1 MSEQFPS
8 GESVL
13 TREELVADII
23 FISTNILDRDP
34 ATTAGWRLKVDP
46 PGTYRGTSIS
56 TPLADCELMHISG
69 PSSDNPPQ
77 AISLFLTPRGHIVG
91 SPQTVFWTDGGV
103 SQVTWRTAGD
113 NRQDLPEASHE
124 ELQTLHS
131 QVRAVENFRTQQ
143 LFS

>member
-1 MSEQFPS
+1 MSEQYPS
-8 GESVL
+8 GESML
-13 TREELVADII
+13 SREELVDNII

-46 PGTYRGTSIS
+46 PGSYRGTSIP
-56 TPLADCELMHISG
+56 TPFAECELIHISG
-69 PSSDNPPQ
+69 PSSDNLQQ

-113 NRQDLPEASHE
+113 SRQDMPEASDE

-131 QVRAVENFRTQQ
+131 QVRAVENFHTQQ